1 MMKKSHF
8 RIICYIKEYTNIV
21 NNSLIQHDGSYFTSQ
36 YYEVGIVRFVIDDK
50 NYFNIFTSPFI
61 GIMKS
66 NDISKMLNDVI
77 MEFLV

>member
-8 RIICYIKEYTNIV
+8 NIICYIKEYTYIV
-21 NNSLIQHDGSYFTSQ
+21 NNSLKPDGSYFTSQ